1 MPKWAAI
8 ITGMAI
14 ITGITVTTADGFPRL
29 RFVSHCPAAA
39 VDPDRPAPTARAGV
53 SLITEMRISFYPRTF

>member
-1 MPKWAAI
+1 MPEWAI

-14 ITGITVTTADGFPRL
+14 ITGITGITVTTANKVLRP

-39 VDPDRPAPTARAGV
+39 VDPDRPAPMVQAGT
-53 SLITEMRISFYPRTF
+53 SLIT